1 MANSTGFWWVGQDG
15 NVYNQQ
21 SDGTATN
28 QGAFLGGSDA
38 GYEAQYAS
46 GQGTR
51 IADPSAGSGGG
62 GGGGGRAVASTQGSQ
77 DDLAFLSDTANQL
90 NALLGRADTGL
101 AQGLTR
107 SQDEYDRQVGGAN
120 AEKAQTYEKFAN
132 QRVEQN
138 QGKQTA
144 QTTNNI
150 NAGQGYRN
158 LAQIIGRK
166 AGTGSSAFRDLL
178 PNVVGKDLSS
188 KQRNTSETF
197 GKNLQGIDKAQG
209 QYDISFEG
217 VLQDLLRQKK
227 TNEET
232 LRTNIEQQKQGI
244 QAQLADNAGKQAAAR
259 GGGYA
264 ERRVASQPYLDAINN
279 SRNTVES
286 FFNQFR
292 TPYTA
297 QKAVYTAP
305 ELSGYTTD
313 RAVINAGQGAG
324 DPSNPYAEILRKKL
338 RTNETQGVV

>member
-28 QGAFLGGSDA
+28 QGQYLAGGSG
-38 GYEAQYAS
+38 GYEAQFAS
-46 GQGTR
+46 GQGTQ
-51 IADPSAGSGGG
+51 ISDPSAGGGGGG

-77 DDLAFLSDTANQL
+77 DDLAFLGDQASQL

-107 SQDEYDRQVGGAN
+107 SQDEYDRQLGGAN
-120 AEKAQTYEKFAN
+120 ADKALQYDKYAG

-217 VLQDLLRQKK
+217 VLSDLLRQKK

-232 LRTNIEQQKQGI
+232 LRAGIEGQKQGI
-244 QAQLADNAGKQAAAR
+244 QSQLADNAGKQAAAR

-279 SRNTVES
+279 SRNAVEG

-292 TPYTA
+292 TPYVA
-297 QKAVYTAP
+297 GKAVAAAP

-313 RAVINAGQGAG
+313 RAVINAGQGSG
-324 DPSNPYAEILRKKL
+324 DPSNPYAELLRKKL
-338 RTNETQGVV
+338 RDGGTA